1 MGEVYLARDTKL
13 DRQVAVKVLL
23 PHLAAD
29 PERLRRFQQETR
41 AVSSLNHPHILV
53 IHDVGQFE
61 GRAFIVTEYVEGQTL
76 RARLRDGPL
85 NTREVVEIA
94 VQIASALTAAH
105 ARGIVHRDI
114 KPENVMVRSDGYV
127 KVLDFGIAKLLITPR
142 EHDGD
147 DTRLRTQ
154 PGVVM
159 GTPRYMSPE
168 QARGLALDART
179 DVWSLGVLLYEMI
192 AGRPPFD
199 GATPADVLAAILRA
213 EPAPLSLGAT
223 PAAKAAGRL
232 VARTLAKNPADRFA
246 SARELHAEL
255 TALKTELDSGAGRT
269 PAPRTVTP
277 AASDLQHDH
286 ATAIDSLA
294 VLPFVNAGGDP
305 DTEYLSD
312 GIPESLINSLS
323 QIPDLRVVP
332 RSTAFRYKGQD
343 VDPKKAGRQLRVRAL
358 LMGKVLQRGD
368 TLHVQVELVDVAK
381 ESPLWG
387 ERFNRKVADIFTVE
401 EEIAKQI
408 SEKLRLT
415 LSGGDRAR
423 LLKRYTE
430 NTEAYH
436 LYLKGRYHWNKR
448 TGEGLR
454 KAIEYFQQAVESDP
468 TYALAYAG
476 LADGYCVLPFFAA
489 VPAKGAFIRGK
500 ADALKALE
508 IDPDLSEALTALGP
522 LQGLLDWDWA
532 GAERS
537 VRRAIE
543 VKPDYWLAHDHYAL
557 VLSALGTCGGPS
569 SGRARVGARA
579 VVGRRQPPRRVGV
592 HQGAAIRSGHRS
604 MPEGSGIGSELS
616 HVLLLAG
623 ARVRTEISS
632 RRSDLRVAGR
642 TARAGGHIR
651 DRRARAGLR
660 GRGPNSGG
668 ATTARRTARNVHPGV
683 RRALQLRNDLRRPGP
698 AGQDI
703 RVAGNG
709 LRESIRPSRHLD
721 QRRSATRFAHLR
733 SADGRSVAPHGSRA
747 CAAIISQMN
756 DGPPDPRP
764 REEAVAAPS
773 HDSATLLETPAH
785 ALRDAARAEDFSGRQ
800 VESYRVLSRI
810 GAGGMGDVYLAHDE
824 KLDRP
829 VALKCLP
836 RHVAADADR
845 LRFFFEPIESATAHD
860 GGPISGPGRWL
871 EISTWDAST
880 RMPALRRHGRRWA
893 ACIA

>member
-381 ESPLWG
+381 ESQLWG

-557 VLSALGTCGGPS
+557 VLSALG
-569 SGRARVGARA
+569 RHAEALRA
-579 VVGRRQPPRRVGV
+579 VERGLELEPLSVVVSHHVAWVSIKARQYDR
-592 HQGAAIRSGHRS
+592 AIDQCRKAL
-604 MPEGSGIGSELS
+604 ELDPNFHMCS
-616 HVLLLAG
+616 YWLGLAC
-623 ARVRTEISS
+623 ALKSLHDEAISA
-632 RRSDLRVAGR
+632 LQVAQR
-642 TARAGGHIR
+642 
-651 DRRARAGLR
+651 GL
-660 GRGPNSGG
+660 G
-668 ATTARRTARNVHPGV
+668 ATFVTGELA
-683 RRALQLRNDLRRPGP
+683 
-698 AGQDI
+698 
-703 RVAGNG
+703 
-709 LRESIRPSRHLD
+709 
-721 QRRSATRFAHLR
+721 
-733 SADGRSVAPHGSRA
+733 RA
-747 CAAIISQMN
+747 CAAAGQTAEAQRLLAELHETFTQGYAEPYSFATIYAALGQPDRTFEWLETACENRSGHLAIWIN
-756 DGPPDPRP
+756 GDPRLDSLTSDP
-764 REEAVAAPS
+764 R
-773 HDSATLLETPAH
+773 
-785 ALRDAARAEDFSGRQ
+785 
-800 VESYRVLSRI
+800 
-810 GAGGMGDVYLAHDE
+810 M
-824 KLDRP
+824 
-829 VALKCLP
+829 
-836 RHVAADADR
+836 AD
-845 LRFFFEPIESATAHD
+845 L
-860 GGPISGPGRWL
+860 
-871 EISTWDAST
+871 
-880 RMPALRRHGRRWA
+880 LRRMGLAPVPR
-893 ACIA
+893 